1 MRSLPFRHDLSRP
14 DDFQQ
19 TNASSRSLNRGLRL
33 MKCGLAT
40 GILLFLLSGPAIAQS
55 GSAVPSVD
63 SILDKFVQA
72 LGGRAALE
80 DVTAMVFTGDL
91 TITALK
97 TTGKTAEYFKAP
109 NHFAFVAEI
118 PSYGTARTVYDGK
131 AAWNV
136 SPKRGVIDISGPE
149 LADISRR
156 SDIHWNLK
164 LKEFYPGLKVIGRE
178 KVDGKDAWALEA
190 TVDSWTYRVYFD
202 TETGLMVRFD
212 TDTHEPDGTSSVL
225 IGDYKKVGNVQF
237 SFAASMTSPKGGWSR
252 QLSDVKFNVPIDDA
266 IFVRPASTGAA
277 DGGAGGK
284 QN

>member
-1 MRSLPFRHDLSRP
+1 
-14 DDFQQ
+14 
-19 TNASSRSLNRGLRL
+19 
-33 MKCGLAT
+33 MKCGLTT